1 MSNTDE
7 LIRSVLESKKLSG
20 EKVYGDQPLIFTA
33 SKMKS
38 YTPPEY
44 TEMRKLALQ
53 RKYIFAPAA
62 EIFYIQ
68 AKFME
73 NFTDDFEYHGQ
84 FLRSFP
90 TYREMSN
97 LQLRGYFSW
106 RTAVRKCKI
115 EKTCISFVYVYLYEL
130 LNLIGA
136 ADPEDVF
143 FKLKNFAA
151 AYSEYDKRVQGTVS
165 KWLIDFAAYY
175 NLDPR
180 LLKDSEFLK
189 NDGALLRLMNYEEN
203 TPAEALGAIEN
214 FSSYK
219 IRDAAFYKKFPERTE
234 AAVYNVF
241 GMLLEYYTT
250 FENGNIYE
258 KLFGKKLHEPHFI
271 FDQAVFYEKAPHPD
285 CVYEIN
291 GIYRYICRDN
301 KWSIERFYPQK
312 DKAGKVGSILK
323 GIDSAL
329 RLKFGFKPQIKS
341 PELSRDTERIIKE
354 TVDTAFAEE
363 RKAAAPKIEIDVSK
377 LQSIRDTADITRDK
391 LIVDE
396 EEPTEQIIPESEP
409 AKAEATA
416 DEPYLKVLKALFCGA
431 DPEKTA
437 RDSGIMLTVAIDEIN
452 ERLFDDFGDT
462 VIIFNGDTPEIIE
475 DYKEDLKGMFNI

>member
-1 MSNTDE
+1 MSKADE
-7 LIRSVLESKKLSG
+7 LIKSVLESKKLSG
-20 EKVYGDQPLIFTA
+20 EKVYGDMPLIFTA
-33 SKMKS
+33 AQMKS

-44 TEMRKLALQ
+44 TQMRKIALSSN
-53 RKYIFAPAA
+53 YIFAPAA

-68 AKFME
+68 ARFME

-84 FLRSFP
+84 FMRSFP

-106 RTAVRKCKI
+106 RAAVRKGKI

-136 ADPEDVF
+136 ESPEDAF
-143 FKLKNFAA
+143 FKLKNFADTYA
-151 AYSEYDKRVQGTVS
+151 EYDKRVQSTVA

-189 NDGALLRLMNYEEN
+189 NDGALLRLMNYVEN
-203 TPAEALGAIEN
+203 TPEEALSAVEC

-219 IRDAAFYKKFPERTE
+219 ISGAAFYKRFPERTA
-234 AAVYNVF
+234 AAVYETF
-241 GMLLEYYTT
+241 GILHQYYA
-250 FENGNIYE
+250 NSKSGNMYE
-258 KLFGKKLHEPHFI
+258 KLFGKRIYEPHFI
-271 FDQAVFYEKAPHPD
+271 FDQAVFYEKEPHPD

-301 KWSIERFYPQK
+301 RWSIERFYPQK

-329 RLKFGFKPQIKS
+329 RLKFGFKTPIK
-341 PELSRDTERIIKE
+341 PPVLAEDAAHIIKLAVNSVFE
-354 TVDTAFAEE
+354 KE
-363 RKAAAPKIEIDVSK
+363 REALLLKVEIDVSK

-396 EEPTEQIIPESEP
+396 EEPTEQITPETEQP
-409 AKAEATA
+409 LAEENA
-416 DEPYLKVLKALFCGA
+416 DEPCLEVLKALLSDE
-431 DPEKTA
+431 DPEKAA
-437 RDSGIMLTVAIDEIN
+437 RGSGIMLTVAIDEIN
-452 ERLFDDFGDT
+452 ERLFDTFGDT

-475 DYKEDLKGMFNI
+475 DYKEELKGMFNI

>member
-62 EIFYIQ
+62 EIFYFQ

-106 RTAVRKCKI
+106 RTAVRKGKI

-130 LNLIGA
+130 LNLIGVT
-136 ADPEDVF
+136 DPEDAF
-143 FKLKNFAA
+143 LKLKNFAEI
-151 AYSEYDKRVQGTVS
+151 YSEYDKRVQSTVS

-180 LLKDSEFLK
+180 
-189 NDGALLRLMNYEEN
+189 ALERL
-203 TPAEALGAIEN
+203 GI
-214 FSSYK
+214 F
-219 IRDAAFYKKFPERTE
+219 KKR
-234 AAVYNVF
+234 
-241 GMLLEYYTT
+241 
-250 FENGNIYE
+250 
-258 KLFGKKLHEPHFI
+258 
-271 FDQAVFYEKAPHPD
+271 
-285 CVYEIN
+285 
-291 GIYRYICRDN
+291 RR
-301 KWSIERFYPQK
+301 
-312 DKAGKVGSILK
+312 
-323 GIDSAL
+323 
-329 RLKFGFKPQIKS
+329 
-341 PELSRDTERIIKE
+341 
-354 TVDTAFAEE
+354 
-363 RKAAAPKIEIDVSK
+363 AAAPYE
-377 LQSIRDTADITRDK
+377 L
-391 LIVDE
+391 
-396 EEPTEQIIPESEP
+396 
-409 AKAEATA
+409 
-416 DEPYLKVLKALFCGA
+416 
-431 DPEKTA
+431 
-437 RDSGIMLTVAIDEIN
+437 
-452 ERLFDDFGDT
+452 
-462 VIIFNGDTPEIIE
+462 
-475 DYKEDLKGMFNI
+475 